1 MPVPAISL
9 KGLTKYYGDDL
20 GVMDVTFE
28 VFPGEVMGFL
38 GPNGAGKTTTMR
50 ALVGLLKLSSGQAR
64 IQGEEVSIYSYEMR
78 KEIGYLP
85 GSPALYENLSGWDH
99 LNFLAQ
105 MRGQDCTYEIRSMA
119 QRFDLDLARKIKE
132 LSKGNQQKIGVIQA
146 FMHKP
151 SVLIL
156 DEPTSGLDPI
166 VQREFSALVDETQSR
181 GAAILLSSHVL
192 SEVEH
197 LADRVV
203 IINSGKQLLVDD
215 ISHLKRRTL
224 RTIDLFFSSPVA
236 VNVFS
241 EVHGIK
247 DVQASGN
254 RVTCTVIGAETE
266 LLRVAVEHGLDSVQT
281 HESNLDEI
289 FFSIV
294 EGGDLNGFS
303 TLS

>member
-1 MPVPAISL
+1 
-9 KGLTKYYGDDL
+9 
-20 GVMDVTFE
+20 
-28 VFPGEVMGFL
+28 
-38 GPNGAGKTTTMR
+38 
-50 ALVGLLKLSSGQAR
+50 
-64 IQGEEVSIYSYEMR
+64 
-78 KEIGYLP
+78 
-85 GSPALYENLSGWDH
+85 
-99 LNFLAQ
+99 
-105 MRGQDCTYEIRSMA
+105 MA
-119 QRFDLDLARKIKE
+119 QRFDLDRKIKE
-132 LSKGNQQKIGVIQA
+132 LSKGNQQKVGVIQA

-192 SEVEH
+192 
-197 LADRVV
+197 
-203 IINSGKQLLVDD
+203 
-215 ISHLKRRTL
+215 
-224 RTIDLFFSSPVA
+224 
-236 VNVFS
+236 S

-303 TLS
+303 TPS

>member
-1 MPVPAISL
+1 MPTPAISL
-9 KGLTKYYGDDL
+9 KGLTKYYGNDL

-50 ALVGLLKLSSGQAR
+50 ALVGLLKVSSGKAQIR
-64 IQGEEVSIYSYEMR
+64 GEEVSIYSHEMR

-99 LNFLAQ
+99 LKFLAQ
-105 MRGQDCTYEIRSMA
+105 MRGRDCTQEIRSIA
-119 QRFDLDLARKIKE
+119 ERFDLDLGRKIKE

-151 SVLIL
+151 AVLIL

-166 VQREFSALVDETQSR
+166 VQREFGALVEETRSR

-203 IINSGKQLLVDD
+203 IINAGKQLLVDE
-215 ISHLKRRTL
+215 ISNLKKRTL

-236 VNVFS
+236 ANVLS
-241 EVHGIK
+241 NVHGIK
-247 DVQASGN
+247 DVQTSGN

-266 LLRVAVEHGLDSVQT
+266 LLRIAVEHGLDSVQT

-294 EGGDLNGFS
+294 EGGDPNGFA
-303 TLS
+303 TLP

>member
-9 KGLTKYYGDDL
+9 KNVTKYYGHDL
-20 GVMDVTFE
+20 GVMDVTFD

-50 ALVGLLKLSSGQAR
+50 ALVGLLNVSSGQAQIR
-64 IQGEEVSIYSYEMR
+64 GEEVRVSSHEMR

-99 LNFLAQ
+99 LKFLAR
-105 MRGQDCTYEIRSMA
+105 MRGLDCTNEIGLMA
-119 QRFDLDLARKIKE
+119 ERFDLDLNRKIKE
-132 LSKGNQQKIGVIQA
+132 LSKGNQQKVGVIQA

-151 SVLIL
+151 SILIL

-166 VQREFSALVDETQSR
+166 VQREFGALVDETHSR

-203 IINSGKQLLVDD
+203 IINAGKQLLVDQ
-215 ISHLKRRTL
+215 IANLKKRTL

-236 VNVFS
+236 ATAFS

-247 DVQASGN
+247 DVQAFGN

-294 EGGDLNGFS
+294 EGGDVNGIS
-303 TLS
+303 PLS

>member
-9 KGLTKYYGDDL
+9 KGLTKYYGHDL
-20 GVMDVTFE
+20 GVMGVTFE
-28 VFPGEVMGFL
+28 VSPGEVMGFL

-50 ALVGLLKLSSGQAR
+50 ALVGLLKLTSGQAHIR
-64 IQGEEVSIYSYEMR
+64 GEEVSINSHAMR

-85 GSPALYENLSGWDH
+85 GSPALYESLSGWEH
-99 LNFLAQ
+99 LNFLAR
-105 MRGQDCTYEIRSMA
+105 MRGLDCTHEIRSMA
-119 QRFDLDLARKIKE
+119 ERFDLDLGRKIKE
-132 LSKGNQQKIGVIQA
+132 LSKGNQQKVGVIQA

-151 SVLIL
+151 AVLIL

-166 VQREFSALVDETQSR
+166 VQREFGTLVDETQSR

-203 IINSGKQLLVDD
+203 IINAGKQLLVDD
-215 ISHLKRRTL
+215 IRNLKKRTL
-224 RTIDLFFSSPVA
+224 RTIDLFFGAPVA
-236 VNVFS
+236 IEVFS
-241 EVHGIK
+241 KVHGIK
-247 DVQASGN
+247 DVQAAGN

-266 LLRVAVEHGLDSVQT
+266 LLRIALENGLDSVQT

-294 EGGDLNGFS
+294 EGGDPNGFT
-303 TLS
+303 TLP

>member
-9 KGLTKYYGDDL
+9 KGLTKYYGHDL
-20 GVMDVTFE
+20 GVMGVTFE
-28 VFPGEVMGFL
+28 VSPGEVMGFL

-50 ALVGLLKLSSGQAR
+50 ALVGLLKLTSGQAHIR
-64 IQGEEVSIYSYEMR
+64 GEEVSINSHAMR

-85 GSPALYENLSGWDH
+85 GSPALYESLSGWEH
-99 LNFLAQ
+99 LNFLAR
-105 MRGQDCTYEIRSMA
+105 MRGLDCTHEIRSMA
-119 QRFDLDLARKIKE
+119 ERFDLDLGRKIKE
-132 LSKGNQQKIGVIQA
+132 LSKGNQQKVGVIQA

-151 SVLIL
+151 AVLIL

-166 VQREFSALVDETQSR
+166 VQREFGTLVDETQSR

-203 IINSGKQLLVDD
+203 IINAGKQLLVDD
-215 ISHLKRRTL
+215 IRNLKKRTL
-224 RTIDLFFSSPVA
+224 RTIDLFFGAPVA
-236 VNVFS
+236 IEVFS
-241 EVHGIK
+241 KVHGIK
-247 DVQASGN
+247 DVQAAGN

-266 LLRVAVEHGLDSVQT
+266 LLRIAVENGLDSVQT

-294 EGGDLNGFS
+294 EGGDPNGFT
-303 TLS
+303 TLP

>member
-1 MPVPAISL
+1 MPTSAISL
-9 KGLTKYYGDDL
+9 KGVTKFYGHEL

-28 VFPGEVMGFL
+28 VLPGEIMGFL

-50 ALVGLLKLSSGQAR
+50 ALVGLLKLTSGQAY
-64 IQGEEVSIYSYEMR
+64 ILGEEVTIYSHEMR

-85 GSPALYENLSGWDH
+85 GSPGLYENLTGWEH
-99 LNFLAQ
+99 LRFLAK
-105 MRGQDCTYEIRSMA
+105 MRDCDCTEEIRSMA
-119 QRFDLDLARKIKE
+119 ERFDLDLHRRIKD

-146 FMHKP
+146 FMHRP
-151 SVLIL
+151 SILIL

-203 IINSGKQLLVDD
+203 IINDGKQLLVDE
-215 ISHLKRRTL
+215 ISNLKKRTL
-224 RTIDLFFSSPVA
+224 RTVDLFFGSPIPPE
-236 VNVFS
+236 VFS
-241 EVHGIK
+241 RVHGIK
-247 DVQASGN
+247 DVHTYGN
-254 RVTCTVIGAETE
+254 RITCTVIGAETE
-266 LLRVAVEHGLDSVQT
+266 LLKVAVEHGLESVQT

-294 EGGDLNGFS
+294 EGGDPNGYS
-303 TLS
+303 TIS